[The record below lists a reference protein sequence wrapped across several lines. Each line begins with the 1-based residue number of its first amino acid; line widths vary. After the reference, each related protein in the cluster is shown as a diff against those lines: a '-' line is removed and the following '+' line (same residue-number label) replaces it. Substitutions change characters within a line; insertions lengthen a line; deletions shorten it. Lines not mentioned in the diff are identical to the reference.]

1 MNDFYTY
8 AYLRENGTPYYIG
21 KGKHKLSKNKN
32 YRKYYRAFYGK
43 HWVPV
48 PPKNKVLI
56 LKDNLTED
64 DAFKHEKY
72 LIFVFGRKDINTGI
86 LLNLTNGG
94 EGFSGFKLS
103 ESRKKN
109 ISKRMKTY
117 FEKNGNPNLKKY
129 LVVNITGKSYIVD
142 DGFEKFCKSK
152 NIPYEAITKK
162 KQRGSKTPTTCGWY
176 YYNITKKTSD
186 EIELIE
192 KDFMLKYK
200 CDNNCINVKIE
211 SRNGSVSKRSILVLF
226 NYIKSKIESES
237 EKLIEYNGNKFLRI
251 SMTDFKE
258 KCKISEKTVN
268 KAVKTLE
275 KNNLIIIKKLNKHNF
290 DQTNY
295 YSINN

>member
-32 YRKYYRAFYGK
+32 YRKYHRAFYGK
-43 HWVPV
+43 HSVPV
-48 PPKNKVLI
+48 PPKNRVLI

-64 DAFKHEKY
+64 DAFKNEKY
-72 LIFVFGRKDINTGI
+72 LIFVFGRKDVNNGI

-103 ESRKKN
+103 EPRKKD

-117 FEKNGNPNLKKY
+117 IEKNGNPNLKKY
-129 LVVNITGKSYIVD
+129 LVVNITGESYIVD
-142 DGFEKFCKSK
+142 DGFDKFCKSK
-152 NIPYEAITKK
+152 NIPYEAIRKK

-186 EIELIE
+186 EIELIK
-192 KDFMLKYK
+192 KDFILKYK
-200 CDNNCINVKIE
+200 CDNNHIDVKIE

-226 NYIKSKIESES
+226 NYIKSNIESES

-251 SMTDFKE
+251 SMSDFKE
-258 KCKISEKTVN
+258 ECKISEKTVN
-268 KAVKTLE
+268 RAVKTLE
-275 KNNLIIIKKLNKHNF
+275 KNNLIAIKKLNKHNF